1 MQLLRTFAW
10 TISNLLNSKDIP
22 ISLATIALDKIE
34 QFIAID
40 DSTLTKDCLFSLQY
54 MSNNPNLLDIIFES
68 NIVGTNLKTNLTS
81 SEEDVRYLTLSVFG
95 NLFMSERA
103 EHLETLLNLG
113 VLEEVLKMIKSKP
126 NDANMKSCLWILSNI
141 ILDN

>member
-1 MQLLRTFAW
+1 
-10 TISNLLNSKDIP
+10 
-22 ISLATIALDKIE
+22 
-34 QFIAID
+34 
-40 DSTLTKDCLFSLQY
+40 

-113 VLEEVLKMIKSKP
+113 VLEEVFKLIKSKP
-126 NDANMKSCLWILSNI
+126 TDTTMKSCLWILSNI